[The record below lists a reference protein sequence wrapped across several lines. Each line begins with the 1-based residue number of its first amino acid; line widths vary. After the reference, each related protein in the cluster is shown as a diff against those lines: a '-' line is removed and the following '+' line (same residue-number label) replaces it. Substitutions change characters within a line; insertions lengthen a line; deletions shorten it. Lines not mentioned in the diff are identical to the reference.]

1 MESKNHVFDILNDE
15 IEKFFSNHLK
25 FTNESQLMVNKL
37 CSSISK
43 ILNFY
48 YINKKFLV
56 VSNFIKKGD
65 EEEFKVY
72 FNSLDYSVNKPSM
85 YKIKILPSINTEIED
100 NDTNNIRIYKFKD
113 LDYYI
118 YIAILKYD

>member
-1 MESKNHVFDILNDE
+1 
-15 IEKFFSNHLK
+15 
-25 FTNESQLMVNKL
+25 MVNKL

-56 VSNFIKKGD
+56 VSNFFKKGD

-113 LDYYI
+113 LDYYV

>member
-1 MESKNHVFDILNDE
+1 
-15 IEKFFSNHLK
+15 
-25 FTNESQLMVNKL
+25 
-37 CSSISK
+37 
-43 ILNFY
+43 
-48 YINKKFLV
+48 
-56 VSNFIKKGD
+56 
-65 EEEFKVY
+65 
-72 FNSLDYSVNKPSM
+72 M

>member
-56 VSNFIKKGD
+56 VSNFFKKGD

-72 FNSLDYSVNKPSM
+72 FN
-85 YKIKILPSINTEIED
+85 
-100 NDTNNIRIYKFKD
+100 
-113 LDYYI
+113 
-118 YIAILKYD
+118 